1 MATDCG
7 ELVALRIN
15 LDHGE
20 RSPPVRGGRPL
31 DQKRVAVAIPWAK
44 SGPGEGGE
52 TFPRSTEKPECE
64 APVAPQPDRGF
75 LMTQTGPLCCFRV
88 TALLLE
94 MH

>member
-1 MATDCG
+1 M
-7 ELVALRIN
+7 
-15 LDHGE
+15 
-20 RSPPVRGGRPL
+20 
-31 DQKRVAVAIPWAK
+31 AIPWAK